1 MTSLRTI
8 FLILFVIPLAVR
20 PMEAD
25 AAVYADREV
34 VSNLTA
40 VAGGQVNLYA
50 GWAPN
55 TYTVKYNKNG
65 GSGTMADQS
74 FTYDVAQNLRAIA
87 FSRTGYT
94 FDGWATSAGADAT
107 YRGGASVKN
116 LTAVNGGV
124 VTLYAVWARNNYTV
138 RFNANG
144 GSGTMADQAFKYS
157 TAQNLRANSFTR
169 SGYSFS
175 GWAVSATGAK
185 VYSDRQSVNNL
196 ATAEGAVVNLYAVW
210 TRTSNNWYIQF
221 HSNGGSGTM
230 ANETFQFGVTKA
242 ISANSFTRSG
252 YTFVGWAA
260 GPSGSVK
267 WEARESVRDLTT
279 IAEAKVHLY
288 AVWFP
293 NGYAETFHDGFECSQ
308 NPWTTSSY
316 SPWTFE
322 TTTTAYDTNN
332 GSDIASSGQ
341 LSGFN
346 TSWAQ
351 TTGIV
356 GPCTLR
362 FHYRKDFANGTFS
375 VLCDGSTVFSDST
388 AARSSTWI
396 GKEVSIPSGT
406 HTIRVQFTQTSGTA
420 YNGVDVDNLYI
431 VYDTEVTQ

>member
-1 MTSLRTI
+1 MIRQQTFPIVLSV
-8 FLILFVIPLAVR
+8 FVLMAQTGANAI
-20 PMEAD
+20 
-25 AAVYADREV
+25 VYVDRQI
-34 VSNLTA
+34 VSNLTET
-40 VAGGQVNLYA
+40 AGGIVTLNA
-50 GWAPN
+50 MWTPI
-55 TYTVKYNKNG
+55 TYTVRFNANG
-65 GSGTMADQS
+65 GTGTMADQT
-74 FTYDVAQNLRAIA
+74 FTYDVAQNLRTFA

-94 FDGWATSAGADAT
+94 FDGWATSAGAEAT
-107 YRGGASVKN
+107 YRGEASVKN
-116 LTAVNGGV
+116 LASTQGSV

-175 GWAVSATGAK
+175 GWATSANGAK
-185 VYSDRQSVNNL
+185 VYNDKQSVNNL

-210 TRTSNNWYIQF
+210 TSQSNNWYIQF
-221 HSNGGSGTM
+221 HANGGSGTM

-267 WEARESVRDLTT
+267 WEPRESVRDLTT

-322 TTTTAYDTNN
+322 TTSTAYDTDH

-341 LSGFN
+341 LSGFD

-375 VLCDGSTVFSDST
+375 VLCDGSSVFSDST

-431 VYDTEVTQ
+431 VYDIEVTH